1 MSDRIIRRPEVER
14 MTGLSRSTIYDWMAR
29 DTFPAPVRLG
39 IRTIGWRISDIEAWM
54 HTREL
59 RQSS

>member
-29 DTFPAPVRLG
+29 KTFPAPVRLG
-39 IRTIGWRISDIEAWM
+39 KRTIGWRISDVDAWIAE
-54 HTREL
+54 REL
-59 RQSS
+59 RQRV